1 MKKRNDIIQAAK
13 RLFYASGF
21 HATSTYQICRA
32 AGVSTRTLYHH
43 FASREALTAAVMDA
57 REQRFMADV
66 SAPQQPEAIA
76 RLFQVLGEWTPQ
88 ANGAK
93 GCFFLKAWGEY
104 AKRDAALATQALAFR
119 ATLRRYISDCVTAAQ
134 GEEHQL
140 LSDAIWMLFE
150 GEITSALVISPAA
163 AQQAGTV
170 ASQLL
175 QRHGTAR

>member
-1 MKKRNDIIQAAK
+1 MKKRNDIIQAAE

-21 HATSTYQICRA
+21 HATSTDQICRA

-43 FASREALTAAVMDA
+43 FSSREALTAAVMDA
-57 REQRFMADV
+57 REQRFMADLWM
-66 SAPQQPEAIA
+66 PQQPEAIA
-76 RLFQVLGEWTPQ
+76 RLFQVLGEWTQ

-104 AKRDAALATQALAFR
+104 AERDAALAAQALAFR
-119 ATLRRYISDCVTAAQ
+119 ATLRRYISDCVTAAR
-134 GEEHQL
+134 GEEQPL

-150 GEITSALVISPAA
+150 GAITSALVIGPVA

-175 QRHGTAR
+175 QQHGAAQ